1 MVTKK
6 KAAPKKKVVKKKAT
20 VRNNRTVKKKAVK
33 KKVVKKTAVKKPRK
47 PTSESKKTIELRY
60 RSFALEYIIDFN
72 ATRAAEVC
80 GYSKK
85 TAPQQG
91 SRLLSKVKVQ
101 EYISEFM
108 KERSDKTK
116 VDAEYVLTRLHDMAE
131 ADPMDIMDDE
141 TGAFKPIKDWTPVW
155 PKMSSAIDIKEIMEY
170 QREENGMVKVGD
182 MVKFKFPERLRIL
195 EVLGKHVDV
204 QAFLQKVEVTEGG
217 ELAERLRRAR
227 DRAQGKHGKH
237 S

>member
-6 KAAPKKKVVKKKAT
+6 KAAPKKKVVKKKA
-20 VRNNRTVKKKAVK
+20 VK
-33 KKVVKKTAVKKPRK
+33 KKVVKKTAPKKPRK
-47 PTSESKKTIELRY
+47 STSESKKTIELRY

-85 TAPQQG
+85 SAHVQG
-91 SRLLSKVKVQ
+91 SRMLSNVKVQ
-101 EYISEFM
+101 GYIAQFM
-108 KERSDKTK
+108 KERTERTK
-116 VDAEYVLTRLHDMAE
+116 VDADYVLTRLYDMAE
-131 ADPMDIMDDE
+131 ADPMDIIDE
-141 TGAFKPIKDWTPVW
+141 VTGAFLPIHDWTPVW
-155 PKMSSAIDIKEIMEY
+155 RKMLSAIDVKEIMEY
-170 QREENGMVKVGD
+170 QGDDAGMVKVGD

-195 EVLGKHVDV
+195 EILGKHVDV
-204 QAFLQKVEVTEGG
+204 QAFLQKVEVSEHG

-227 DRAQGKHGKH
+227 DRAQGKHGKR